1 MIKPGYLTHKP
12 AAPSAPKRYFD
23 QQVMPVLIDAAGGV
37 EAVLEQ
43 VAIRVKRSPGESL
56 AITAGTAA
64 VLSFLLKRRQA

>member
-12 AAPSAPKRYFD
+12 AAPSAPKRHFD

-43 VAIRVKRSPGESL
+43 VAIRVRQSPVRTLS
-56 AITAGTAA
+56 AAAGTAS